1 MSDRVWAGL
10 NGRSPQRFRRF
21 GRALLL
27 ILVPMFWL
35 AGVTS
40 PSDAQPPEQ
49 PTATDTSTSAPTP
62 TSTPTSAPASV
73 DDSEESLQESIQ
85 ILRVTQAD
93 GLVTMDV
100 AVPPAIGRL
109 TPVAE
114 NFGVTDGGQLVD
126 ATVTSIGASAD
137 TVLVIDTSGSM
148 QGPALASATSAAA
161 GFVRS
166 LPDDVKVGLISFGET
181 VITHTEPTGDRGAV
195 LAELDSLTASG
206 QETALWDALLV
217 AAEIAGAAE
226 SGASSVVVL
235 SDGDDTASAAPPA
248 AVVDAFADSSAV
260 LYAVAIE
267 TADTNLGA
275 LEQVADQIGGQFL
288 AATNLAQLDALY
300 ADISG
305 RLVSRYR
312 LRFVPAAEGSRT
324 VVVSVAAVNG
334 VAVASTTLVGPSGPA
349 GTSPPT
355 TTSGPAPVI
364 NVDEALSLGPAV
376 PVSLG
381 PLSGRLLLL
390 FGLGCMFA
398 ALTLAGIVMARPA
411 AKVRLNAASG
421 GDRLK
426 GANVRLGDAVDQVI
440 TDYDRGRRIDAR
452 LEAADI
458 NLRPGEFLL
467 AWLLI
472 TVVIALSVLAMF
484 GPIYSVLVA
493 VVSALASFTFL
504 NFRTNRRRSAF
515 ADQLTETLGI
525 MASSLRSGQS
535 LPRSIEL
542 VAAEAP
548 SPTAEEFHRISFE
561 IRVGRDLT
569 DSILESARRMDSP
582 DLEWLAQA
590 VDINRELG
598 GDLTEILDNVAGTIR
613 ERRTV
618 ARQINALSSEGRATG
633 WVLLGLPVALFFFS
647 WWRTPANIE
656 ALFTEPVGRVLVAIA
671 LSGMS
676 VGHVWIRRLVRLKF

>member
-1 MSDRVWAGL
+1 MATAAGRVRPLWLGTVGFLA
-10 NGRSPQRFRRF
+10 R
-21 GRALLL
+21 LLL
-27 ILVPMFWL
+27 PPALVFVLL
-35 AGVTS
+35 AATANPGA
-40 PSDAQPPEQ
+40 AQPPEESNQ
-49 PTATDTSTSAPTP
+49 KGVAGPAGQAEATEPP
-62 TSTPTSAPASV
+62 P
-73 DDSEESLQESIQ
+73 QERIQ
-85 ILRVTQAD
+85 ILDVKQAD
-93 GLVTMDV
+93 GLVTIDV
-100 AVPPAIGRL
+100 AVPPDIGRL

-148 QGPALASATSAAA
+148 RGQALASATAAAA
-161 GFVRS
+161 GFVGS
-166 LPDDVKVGLISFGET
+166 LPDDVRVGLISFGEQVT
-181 VITHTEPTGDRGAV
+181 THTAPTRDRSAV
-195 LAELDSLTASG
+195 LAELDSLTANG
-206 QETALWDALLV
+206 EETALWDALLV
-217 AAEIAGAAE
+217 AAETAGRSE
-226 SGASSVVVL
+226 SGASSIVVL
-235 SDGDDTASAAPPA
+235 SDGDDTASAARPS
-248 AVVDAFADSSAV
+248 AVVDALGAGPAV

-267 TADTNLGA
+267 TPDTNLTA
-275 LEQVADQIGGQFL
+275 LEQVADEVGGQFL
-288 AATNLAQLDALY
+288 ATTDVAQLDALY
-300 ADISG
+300 AEISG

-312 LRFVPAAEGSRT
+312 LRFVPVGEGRRT
-324 VVVSVAAVNG
+324 VVVSVAAGNG
-334 VAVASTTLVGPSGPA
+334 VAVASTTLVGPAGPP
-349 GTSPPT
+349 GTTPPT
-355 TTSGPAPVI
+355 TEVGPAPVI
-364 NVDEALSLGPAV
+364 NVDDALVLGPAV
-376 PVSLG
+376 PVTIG

-390 FGLGCMFA
+390 FGLGCMFGA
-398 ALTLAGIVMARPA
+398 MALGGAVLARPT

-421 GDRLK
+421 SDRLK
-426 GANVRLGDAVDQVI
+426 GANVRLGHAVDQVI
-440 TDYDRGRRIDAR
+440 TDYDRGRKIDAR

-467 AWLLI
+467 AWLLL
-472 TVVIALSVLAMF
+472 TAVTALSILAMF
-484 GPIYSVLVA
+484 GLIFGLLVA
-493 VVSALASFTFL
+493 VVSALATVVFL
-504 NFRTNRRRSAF
+504 NVRTNRRRSAF

-561 IRVGRDLT
+561 TRVGRDLT

-633 WVLLGLPVALFFFS
+633 WVLLGLPVALFLFS

-656 ALFTEPVGRVLVAIA
+656 ALFTEPIGRVLVAIA

-676 VGHVWIRRLVRLKF
+676 VGHIWIRRLVRLKF